1 MNAKKPSK
9 RRASTPAH
17 SSTGSST
24 LSATLASTVSSTVAA
39 VNGQTL
45 RLLGAFLLSALAVAG
60 LLYSVY
66 GQRGGESLVAGE
78 PSPGLY
84 KSPVDVEVVD
94 QLATERER
102 EAARSQIEPVYTSN
116 AAAQALVINALTTA
130 GLPAAVQDFV
140 VARYNQPEGVRE
152 ETLPELI
159 SEATR
164 LAPEG
169 RQREV
174 GLILERTLLATSREN
189 PVLTA
194 AAREA
199 AAEAVPPVM
208 QRLKAEQT
216 IVREGEILTPDQLR
230 VLEAVGLY
238 NPRAEEATKLLWL
251 LLGCALMGSLLS
263 LPLAFSYGRLKAK
276 LTGQQIVFLVTL
288 TLLTLAAQR
297 LAMLASPTFF
307 FVFLVPLLVAV
318 LVSDLVAVL
327 WGAWLG
333 VVVAL
338 LAPGAPLL
346 TLVTVL
352 VGTTVSSLVP
362 ILFRTR
368 TTLLLAG
375 VLSGLGAAL
384 SYGIFHFLLG
394 TFGTFSMLFAVLWIL
409 GGGVLA
415 GILAL
420 GLLPLAESSIG
431 FLTEF
436 RLLELSS
443 PSSPLLQKL
452 LIEAPGSY
460 QHSLIISN
468 LVEQAVTNIGGNA
481 LLARVGAL
489 YHDVG
494 KLRRPG
500 FFVENQFS
508 GENPHDQLSPHL
520 SYLVIT
526 SHVRDGA
533 ELLREY
539 KLPKALEP
547 FVMEHHGTTVL
558 SYFYKRA
565 LEDSDKLD
573 EFNFRYSGPRPRSK
587 ETAVLML
594 ADAVESASR
603 TLAEP
608 SQGSIRALID
618 RLFEQRL
625 QDDQLADSPLNFRD
639 LEIIANTFERM
650 MTAILHRRIRYP
662 TEEEV
667 QKLKRGGDTRRNA
680 GVPVG

>member
-1 MNAKKPSK
+1 M
-9 RRASTPAH
+9 
-17 SSTGSST
+17 
-24 LSATLASTVSSTVAA
+24 
-39 VNGQTL
+39 
-45 RLLGAFLLSALAVAG
+45 GAFLLSALAVAG

-102 EAARSQIEPVYTSN
+102 EAARNQIEPVYTAN
-116 AAAQALVINALTTA
+116 TATQALVVNALTTA

-140 VARYNQPEGVRE
+140 VAQYNQPEGVRDE
-152 ETLPELI
+152 ALPELTAAA
-159 SEATR
+159 SR

-169 RQREV
+169 RRREV

-251 LLGCALMGSLLS
+251 LLGCALMGGLLS
-263 LPLAFSYGRLKAK
+263 LPLAFSYGRLKVK
-276 LTGQQIVFLVTL
+276 LSSQQIVFLVTL

-307 FVFLVPLLVAV
+307 FVFLVPLLVSV

-327 WGAWLG
+327 WGVWLA
-333 VVVAL
+333 VAVAL
-338 LAPGAPLL
+338 LAPSAPLL
-346 TLVTVL
+346 TLVTLL

-384 SYGIFHFLLG
+384 SYGVFHFLLG

-494 KLRRPG
+494 KLKRPG

-539 KLPKALEP
+539 KLPKAIEP

-573 EFNFRYSGPRPRSK
+573 EFNFRYPGPRPRSK

>member
-1 MNAKKPSK
+1 MSAKKPSK
-9 RRASTPAH
+9 RRSPPAP
-17 SSTGSST
+17 
-24 LSATLASTVSSTVAA
+24 VAA
-39 VNGQTL
+39 APSTFTL
-45 RLLGAFLLSALAVAG
+45 PAVEGATVRLALLFVLSALAVAG

-66 GQRGGESLVAGE
+66 GGREGTSLVAGE
-78 PSPGLY
+78 PSPELY

-102 EAARSQIEPVYTSN
+102 EAARGQIEPVYTAN
-116 AAAQALVINALTTA
+116 ATTQALVVNALTTA
-130 GLPAAVQDFV
+130 GLPTTVQDFV

-152 ETLPELI
+152 EALPALA

-169 RQREV
+169 RRREV
-174 GLILERTLLATSREN
+174 ALLLERTLLPTSREN

-208 QRLKAEQT
+208 QRLKAGQT
-216 IVREGEILTPDQLR
+216 VVREGELLTPDHLR

-238 NPRAEEATKLLWL
+238 NPRAEETTKLLWL
-251 LLGCALMGSLLS
+251 LLGCALMGGLLS
-263 LPLAFSYGRLKAK
+263 LPLAFSYHRLGFR
-276 LTGQQIVFLVTL
+276 LTDKQIVFLVVL

-297 LAMLASPTFF
+297 LAILASPTFF

-318 LVSDLVAVL
+318 LVSDLAAVL
-327 WGAWLG
+327 WGVWLA

-338 LAPGAPLL
+338 FEPGAPLL
-346 TLVTVL
+346 TLITVL
-352 VGTTVSSLVP
+352 VGTTASSLVP

-384 SYGIFHFLLG
+384 SYGAFHFLLG
-394 TFGTFSMLFAVLWIL
+394 TFGTFSMLFALLWIL
-409 GGGVLA
+409 AGGVIA

-494 KLRRPG
+494 KLKRPG

-539 KLPKALEP
+539 RLPKALEP
-547 FVMEHHGTTVL
+547 FVTEHHGTTVL

-573 EFNFRYSGPRPRSK
+573 EFNFRYPGPRPRSK

-662 TEEEV
+662 SEEEV
-667 QKLKRGGDTRRNA
+667 RKLKRGGDTRRNA

>member
-9 RRASTPAH
+9 RRSPPAPVAAASPP
-17 SSTGSST
+17 SSTFT
-24 LSATLASTVSSTVAA
+24 LPKVSGATVRVAA
-39 VNGQTL
+39 LFV
-45 RLLGAFLLSALAVAG
+45 LSALAVAS

-66 GQRGGESLVAGE
+66 GGREGESLVAGE

-94 QLATERER
+94 QLETERER
-102 EAARSQIEPVYTSN
+102 TAARSQIEPVYTAN
-116 AAAQALVINALTTA
+116 AATQALVVNALTTA
-130 GLPAAVQDFV
+130 GLPTTVQDFV

-152 ETLPELI
+152 EALPELT

-169 RQREV
+169 RRREV
-174 GLILERTLLATSREN
+174 QLILERTLLPTSREN
-189 PVLTA
+189 PVLTE

-216 IVREGEILTPDQLR
+216 IVREGEILTPDHLR
-230 VLEAVGLY
+230 VLETVGLY
-238 NPRAEEATKLLWL
+238 NPRAEETTKLLWL

-263 LPLAFSYGRLKAK
+263 LPLAFSYGRLTFR
-276 LTGQQIVFLVTL
+276 LTDKQIVFLVAL

-297 LAMLASPTFF
+297 LAILASPTFF

-327 WGAWLG
+327 WGVWLA

-338 LAPGAPLL
+338 LTPGTPLL

-352 VGTTVSSLVP
+352 VGTTASSLAP
-362 ILFRTR
+362 IFFRTR

-384 SYGIFHFLLG
+384 SYGAFHFLLG
-394 TFGTFSMLFAVLWIL
+394 TFGTFSMLFALLWIL
-409 GGGVLA
+409 AGGVIA

-494 KLRRPG
+494 KLKRPG

-526 SHVRDGA
+526 SHVRDGV

-539 KLPKALEP
+539 RLPKALEP
-547 FVMEHHGTTVL
+547 FVTEHHGTTVL

-573 EFNFRYSGPRPRSK
+573 EFNFRYPGPRPRSK

-603 TLAEP
+603 TLTEP

-662 TEEEV
+662 SEEEV